1 MQSEEHTRKIVTLI
15 GKQISGELN
24 AIDKRDLNI
33 WISESESNKIL
44 FDQLTDPAY
53 RQGELMEMR
62 SFTSVSSAFANFME
76 KYGERDRVEDDVYI
90 PPKPEV
96 KRKRNYESL
105 RYAAAVIVLLTLSIG
120 FFLYL
125 KNESGLKK
133 DVKLS
138 ALILNDLTSDVNKNI
153 GATISDVSA
162 NAKHVS
168 QTMVLN
174 ATQQSTIGN
183 NRNMPFEQTTQED
196 IVWKQGFFVFDGET
210 LESLMRKIAHRY
222 NVDVVYA
229 DSNIGKKLCTGS
241 VSIFSD
247 IASLLDNLERTGP
260 AKFKVEGR
268 RILVQSQHK

>member
-62 SFTSVSSAFANFME
+62 SFTSASSAFANFME
-76 KYGERDRVEDDVYI
+76 KYGERVRVEDDVYI

-96 KRKRNYESL
+96 ERKRNYESL

-133 DVKLS
+133 DIKLS
-138 ALILNDLTSDVNKNI
+138 ALILNDLTSDGNKNI

-174 ATQQSTIGN
+174 ATQQSAISN
-183 NRNMPFEQTTQED
+183 NRSMLFEQTPKED

-210 LESLMRKIAHRY
+210 LESLMRKIAHWY
-222 NVDVVYA
+222 NVEVVYA

-241 VSIFSD
+241 VSRFSD

-268 RILVQSQHK
+268 RILVQSQH

>member
-1 MQSEEHTRKIVTLI
+1 MQSQEHTKKIVTLI
-15 GKQISGELN
+15 GKQIRGELN
-24 AIDKRDLNI
+24 AIDKRDLDI

-62 SFTSVSSAFANFME
+62 SFTSASSAFANFME
-76 KYGERDRVEDDVYI
+76 KYGERVRVEDEVYI

-96 KRKRNYESL
+96 EEKRNSESL
-105 RYAAAVIVLLTLSIG
+105 KYAAAVIVLLTLSIG

-125 KNESGLKK
+125 KNESALKN
-133 DVKLS
+133 DIKLS
-138 ALILNDLTSDVNKNI
+138 ALILKDFASNGNNDI
-153 GATISDVSA
+153 PATISDVSA
-162 NAKHVS
+162 NEKKLN

-174 ATQQSTIGN
+174 ATQQSGMGN
-183 NRNMPFEQTTQED
+183 NGSIIFAQVPRED
-196 IVWKQGFFVFDGET
+196 IVWKEGFFVFDGET
-210 LESLMRKIAHRY
+210 LESLMRKIAHWY

-241 VSIFSD
+241 VSRFSD
-247 IASLLDNLERTGP
+247 IASLLDKLERTGP

-268 RILVQSQHK
+268 RILVQSRQ